1 MPSMLIRN
9 NTCHDLA
16 VPGYTISPR
25 EVASVI
31 CSDDVLVIMD
41 TYTKDTISI
50 DITKSPMAIKATNGD
65 YISAHTTDAVIDV
78 YFDHDAFMLDIKN
91 KILSSLR
98 SCTESEA
105 KSVHDY
111 VESISK
117 PTGVTFEDATD
128 DNIQFVNILGAEYK
142 IIKSDMVQHPKLER
156 ASGYCDFN
164 IHTIVVDEFKNPD
177 QDATEDMDAYK
188 KKVLRHELTHAFLRE
203 SGLSTNSWADNEEIV
218 DWIAIQAPK
227 LFQVFTEL
235 NLI

>member
-1 MPSMLIRN
+1 MSSILVRN

-16 VPGYTISPR
+16 VPGRRISPR

-31 CSDDVLVIMD
+31 CNDDVLVIMD
-41 TYTKDTISI
+41 TYTKDTVSI
-50 DITKSPMAIKATNGD
+50 DLTKSPITIKDMHGD
-65 YISAHTTDAVIDV
+65 YINVHITNAVIDV
-78 YFDHDAFMLDIKN
+78 YFDHDAFMLNMKN

-98 SCTESEA
+98 SCTDEEA
-105 KSVHDY
+105 KSVYDY

-117 PTGVTFEDATD
+117 PTGVTFGDATD
-128 DNIQFVNILGAEYK
+128 NVIYADVLGAKYK
-142 IIKSDMVQHPKLER
+142 IIKGNMVDYPQLER
-156 ASGYCDFN
+156 MAGYCDFN

-177 QDATEDMDAYK
+177 QDATADMDAYK

-227 LFQVFTEL
+227 IFEVFTEL

>member
-1 MPSMLIRN
+1 MYD
-9 NTCHDLA
+9 H
-16 VPGYTISPR
+16 
-25 EVASVI
+25 
-31 CSDDVLVIMD
+31 DDVEKL
-41 TYTKDTISI
+41 
-50 DITKSPMAIKATNGD
+50 KSNSKFLNSSPEELQELHDFTG
-65 YISAHTTDAVIDV
+65 VIDRNMRG
-78 YFDHDAFMLDIKN
+78 AT
-91 KILSSLR
+91 SE
-98 SCTESEA
+98 ES

-111 VESISK
+111 VEYISK
-117 PTGVTFEDATD
+117 PTGVSFDDAM
-128 DNIQFVNILGAEYK
+128 DNNTQFVNILGAEYK